1 MHMQVQYRSH
11 PALMAFINQQFYSG
25 MLSNG
30 VAAADRPA
38 PPGFPFPAPSV
49 PIVFVAVDG
58 QEKTNARGSKLNEKV
73 SGSSHSCLCCAG
85 WYAAVAAL

>member
-1 MHMQVQYRSH
+1 LRVAANAHKLQVQYRSH
-11 PALMAFINQQFYSG
+11 PALMDFINQQFYSG
-25 MLSNG
+25 LLSNG

-73 SGSSHSCLCCAG
+73 GGSGTICA
-85 WYAAVAAL
+85 